1 MVIHLDGR
9 ETIFNAFQL
18 QIEVWMRVSNFFE
31 VRESF
36 VCLRVNSR
44 FARWLIVRHSFIL
57 LAEQRSPVGNPMLQS
72 RSRTGTHGIDRM
84 STAATYPMKGALIV
98 ALRESRRITQFNCS
112 SLSEC
117 LTRLRLTP
125 LARK

>member
-57 LAEQRSPVGNPMLQS
+57 LAERRSPL
-72 RSRTGTHGIDRM
+72 RTARFKVVLKEILTEL
-84 STAATYPMKGALIV
+84 T
-98 ALRESRRITQFNCS
+98 
-112 SLSEC
+112 EC
-117 LTRLRLTP
+117 Q
-125 LARK
+125 